1 MIQLRYLLAIV
12 SPDSDGDCVVSDP
25 VAIPV
30 LEVGKSGEV
39 YVPFSEALT
48 YLVRTKADFPWSP
61 ASWETV
67 LMNLAFSLMS
77 ALASSRST

>member
-1 MIQLRYLLAIV
+1 MASGQLYIR
-12 SPDSDGDCVVSDP
+12 
-25 VAIPV
+25 
-30 LEVGKSGEV
+30 
-39 YVPFSEALT
+39 
-48 YLVRTKADFPWSP
+48 YLVRTNADFPWSP